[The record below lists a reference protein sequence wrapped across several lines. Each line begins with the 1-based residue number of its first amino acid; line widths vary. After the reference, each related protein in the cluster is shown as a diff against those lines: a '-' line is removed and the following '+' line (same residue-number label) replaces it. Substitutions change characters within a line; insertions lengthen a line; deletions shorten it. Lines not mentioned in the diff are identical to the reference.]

1 MYIVK
6 VIQFKYIKFMLKK
19 EGEKD
24 MTKKEKQVF
33 QNYKDIASSKLVEAF
48 NSGDADAITRA
59 TDSFVQ
65 LTSLWDE
72 LNNIVEQGA

>member
-1 MYIVK
+1 MEPLS
-6 VIQFKYIKFMLKK
+6 QSKYTRWITVLK
-19 EGEKD
+19 GEND

>member
-1 MYIVK
+1 MEPLSQSKYNK
-6 VIQFKYIKFMLKK
+6 VIQKK
-19 EGEKD
+19 EGENN

>member
-1 MYIVK
+1 MGPL
-6 VIQFKYIKFMLKK
+6 IQHKYIRFIAKK
-19 EGEKD
+19 EGERE
-24 MTKKEKQVF
+24 MTKKEKQIF

>member
-1 MYIVK
+1 
-6 VIQFKYIKFMLKK
+6 
-19 EGEKD
+19 

-33 QNYKDIASSKLVEAF
+33 QGYKDVASSKLVEAF
-48 NSGDADAITRA
+48 HSGDADAIAKA

>member
-1 MYIVK
+1 
-6 VIQFKYIKFMLKK
+6 
-19 EGEKD
+19 

-65 LTSLWDE
+65 LTSLGDE

>member
-1 MYIVK
+1 
-6 VIQFKYIKFMLKK
+6 
-19 EGEKD
+19 

-33 QNYKDIASSKLVEAF
+33 QNYKDLASSTLVEAF